1 MNRVTRYE
9 CVVCKSR
16 AGSGIVMLALV
27 VATGCDRGKDPVSV
41 EVAESMAASS
51 FVPGMVSDL
60 GVRARSGTSA
70 ELEFTEP
77 QTGGS
82 GPTTYDIRYT
92 TRQPVTYGPA
102 TRVTDGTCSYPAS
115 GLGAG
120 RTLTCTVNGL
130 DAAQEY
136 SFQLRAR
143 WPGSNRKVIVGPLSN
158 IASTRDAPTT
168 PPPTTP
174 PPARVADLTAPS
186 TTVSSVTIRFT
197 TVDDGTG
204 SPASYQVRYQSPT
217 ITWANATV
225 VSSGTCSSP
234 THGTAIGQVV
244 SCTVTG
250 LSAGTDYQFQAVS
263 YRGALNSDTVVFG
276 GLSNI
281 ASATTL
287 TVVEPPPPAPPAR
300 VSNLAAPSVT
310 ESSVTLRFTTVD
322 DGLGRPALYQMRY
335 QSPTITWANGTIVTN
350 GTCSAPAQGTS
361 IGQTVSCTVT
371 GLTAATPY
379 QFQVVSYRGALSSD
393 TVVFGG
399 LSNVASAT
407 TQEIV
412 SPPPPPPG
420 GDILFSSDFSTALG
434 TSTTAL
440 SDGGRWTQL
449 IGNGRANS
457 VIGSAGLDFPTANVL
472 DARAQRATSSGGSPT
487 QLVRITSLP
496 VIAVGEQRGFRVYM
510 RVMTPDAFD
519 ATPGAD
525 SHTHPIQDGNAASDS
540 NWMLQVFT
548 EQGGAGQW
556 RLRFANS
563 VAPFTPPLLRKFVTY
578 RIEWVIHRINTTQY
592 NLHARVYAPPAGG
605 WTPGSVG
612 TLLYDDDDFA
622 HAWGAGSLADAP
634 AISFQNVNNTN
645 GLNAGHNGVGST
657 VAADLFP
664 FTLYYQSGIAV
675 CSGWCGPR

>member
-1 MNRVTRYE
+1 MEIVTRYAHARSKPTA
-9 CVVCKSR
+9 V
-16 AGSGIVMLALV
+16 SGALALALV
-27 VATGCDRGKDPVSV
+27 VAAGCDAGRDPVSPDLN
-41 EVAESMAASS
+41 EASAAAS
-51 FVPGMVSDL
+51 FVPGMVADL
-60 GVRARSGTSA
+60 RVRARAGSSA

-92 TRQPVTYGPA
+92 TSQPVTYGPA
-102 TRVTDGTCSYPAS
+102 TRVTDGTCRYPAT
-115 GLGAG
+115 GLAAG
-120 RTLTCTVNGL
+120 RTLTCSVNGL
-130 DAAQEY
+130 DAALEY

-143 WPGSNRKVIVGPLSN
+143 WQGSDGKVIVGPLSN

-186 TTVSSVTIRFT
+186 TTVSSVTLRFT

-234 THGTAIGQVV
+234 TQGTGIGQAVT
-244 SCTVTG
+244 CTVAG
-250 LSAGTDYQFQAVS
+250 LAAGTDYQFQVVS
-263 YRGALNSDTVVFG
+263 YRGTLGSDTVVLG
-276 GLSNI
+276 SLSNI

-287 TVVEPPPPAPPAR
+287 TVVESPPPAR

-322 DGLGRPALYQMRY
+322 DGLGRPALYQVRY
-335 QSPTITWANGTIVTN
+335 QSPTIVWANGTIVTN
-350 GTCSAPAQGTS
+350 GTCSSAAQGTS

-371 GLTAATPY
+371 GLAAGTQY
-379 QFQVVSYRGALSSD
+379 QFQLVSYRGVLSSD

-399 LSNVASAT
+399 LSNIASAT
-407 TQEIV
+407 TQAIDD
-412 SPPPPPPG
+412 PPPPPPA
-420 GDILFSSDFSTALG
+420 GDVLFSSDFSSALG

-449 IGNGRANS
+449 IGNGRANA
-457 VIGSAGLDFPTANVL
+457 VIGSAGLDFPTTNVL
-472 DARAQRATSSGGSPT
+472 DARAQPATSSGGSPT
-487 QLVRITSLP
+487 QLVRTTSLP
-496 VIAVGEQRGFRVYM
+496 VIAVGEQRGFRAYM

-563 VAPFTPPLLRKFVTY
+563 LAPFTPPLLRKFVTY
-578 RIEWVIHRINTTQY
+578 RIEWIIHRINTTQY

-605 WTPGSVG
+605 WTPGAVG
-612 TLLYDDDDFA
+612 TLLYDDDDFM

-634 AISFQNVNNTN
+634 AISFRSVSNTN

-657 VAADLFP
+657 VAPELFP